1 MSVHEESKIISKPWG
16 REQILVLGDR
26 YVIKILTI
34 SAGQGTSVQYHTYK
48 DESVS
53 LLSGEGVVLIYEDI
67 NAEPERIELSHN
79 NWIRLVPGRI
89 HRMESDSG
97 CEILE
102 VSTPELDD
110 VTRLVDPYSR

>member
-1 MSVHEESKIISKPWG
+1 MSMHEESKIISKPWG
-16 REQILVLGDR
+16 QEQILVLGDR

-67 NAEPERIELSHN
+67 NAEPERVELSHN
-79 NWIRLVPGRI
+79 NWVRLVPGRI
-89 HRMESDSG
+89 HRMESDPG
-97 CEILE
+97 CQILE

>member
-16 REQILVLGDR
+16 QEQILVLGDR
-26 YVIKILTI
+26 YVIKVLTI
-34 SAGQGTSVQYHTYK
+34 FPGQGTSVQYHTSK

-53 LLSGEGVVLIYEDI
+53 LLNGEGVVLIYDDI
-67 NAEPERIELSHN
+67 DVEPERVALSHN
-79 NWIRLVPGRI
+79 QWVRLVPGRI
-89 HRMESDSG
+89 HRMESEAG

-110 VTRLVDPYSR
+110 VTRLIDPYER